1 MLNCGLLFHCSIAQ
15 GGIFMAFLF
24 DKLEVYQKAVD
35 LADRITTLTEKFPKG
50 TYYLSEQLN
59 RAVLSIPL
67 NIAEGNGRF
76 HRKDRQNFF
85 RIARGSAFECVPILE
100 LCRRKGLVNPRQ
112 LDYFLKQLDEI
123 SKMLT
128 GLIGK

>member
-1 MLNCGLLFHCSIAQ
+1 MP
-15 GGIFMAFLF
+15 FLF
-24 DKLEVYQKAVD
+24 SKLEVYKKAVD
-35 LADRITTLTEKFPKG
+35 LADKATLLTEKFPKG

-59 RAVLSIPL
+59 RAVLSISL

-100 LCRRKGLVNPRQ
+100 LCYRKGLIDITQ
-112 LDYFLKQLDEI
+112 LKSFLKELEDI

-128 GLIGK
+128 GLISK